1 MNRLWKGSIGYT
13 WNSRNSRKLLGRR
26 NRQMDVTQEGSNGL
40 QFFSHHLPWVVADLY
55 PAGWVTTGACEVH
68 VTWPMEGNHLQIQN
82 WRHRIDP
89 MMMFMA
95 ILKTTPCWASTIC
108 QHCYSLYKF
117 MWSHNNPL
125 GWELLYLFMGK
136 DTKTRNIINL
146 FKVTQGVTEPG
157 FHLWLSDLKP
167 VLFPPCWKLCPYT
180 SAVSIWTL
188 NKPPVAHLHKCQGV
202 GFELIAQWWKFSA
215 LSWLG
220 QVYE

>member
-1 MNRLWKGSIGYT
+1 MN
-13 WNSRNSRKLLGRR
+13 
-26 NRQMDVTQEGSNGL
+26 VTQEGSNGL

-55 PAGWVTTGACEVH
+55 PAGLVTTGASEVH
-68 VTWPMEGNHLQIQN
+68 VTWPMEGNHLQIRN

-136 DTKTRNIINL
+136 ETKTRNIINL
-146 FKVTQGVTEPG
+146 FKVTQGVMEPG
-157 FHLWLSDLKP
+157 FNLWLSDLKACFISTR
-167 VLFPPCWKLCPYT
+167 LK
-180 SAVSIWTL
+180 AVSIYICGQHLDIKQTTHGPSSQMSGRGLWTHSPVMEIFCLILPWSSLRIML
-188 NKPPVAHLHKCQGV
+188 NA
-202 GFELIAQWWKFSA
+202 
-215 LSWLG
+215 
-220 QVYE
+220 